1 MFERIDNEEL
11 SLKVYKMILRMLK
24 SGELDDYDKL
34 PPEAELASMIGVN
47 RSALR
52 EALSNLESDG
62 FITRKRG
69 IGTVINKQVVR
80 TTSRLDLEND
90 FEFMVEEEGYEATSK
105 IVSVDKITWEGEE
118 YLQVK
123 KMIYADGEPA
133 IFMDDRVPLKLV
145 RKDFESMEFEDA
157 TIYGFLDRCGVKM
170 PEIVLIDLTP
180 EVGGPVAS
188 AMLKIDANQPYLKI
202 VETGYDI
209 NQNVVISGTVSMRK
223 DIFNFTILRKRIYWQ
238 RVL

>member
-34 PPEAELASMIGVN
+34 PPEAELANMIGVN

-69 IGTVINKQVVR
+69 IGTVINKQVVK

-90 FEFMVEEEGYEATSK
+90 FEFMVEEEGYVATSK
-105 IVSVDKITWEGEE
+105 IISVDKITREGEE

-123 KMIYADGEPA
+123 KIIYADGEPA
-133 IFMDDRVPLKLV
+133 IFMDDSVPMKLV
-145 RKDFESMEFEDA
+145 REDFGNMEFEDS
-157 TIYGFLDRCGVKM
+157 TIYGFLDKCGVKM

-180 EVGGPVAS
+180 EVGGPVALD
-188 AMLKIDANQPYLKI
+188 MLKINENEPYLKI

>member
-188 AMLKIDANQPYLKI
+188 AMLKIDANEPYLKI